1 MARPAQRAAKIPVPS
16 SPASSPRVRRT
27 QDERSAHTRGLLL
40 DATIDCLHELG
51 YANTTT
57 TVIADRAGVSRGAQ
71 LHHFPTKRELV
82 TSAVEHLCFKRLEDF
97 RSSFAALPPD
107 ADKIKG
113 ALELLWRGVDSPA
126 FYAWL
131 EIAVAA
137 RTDKEL
143 RATCKRIDLRF
154 GAAVRETFRDIFG
167 MPQTDG
173 PLDLTPTFALL
184 FMQGVAIDQMILQD
198 PVRTQTMLKM
208 LRGIGRRMLTPR

>member
-1 MARPAQRAAKIPVPS
+1 MARPAERAAKSKAPS
-16 SPASSPRVRRT
+16 SPPRKRRT
-27 QDERSAHTRGLLL
+27 QDERSAETRGRLL

-57 TVIADRAGVSRGAQ
+57 TVIAERAGVSRGAQ

-97 RSSFAALPPD
+97 RRSFSALPGD
-107 ADKIKG
+107 ADRIKG
-113 ALELLWRGVDSPA
+113 ALDLLWRGVDSPA

-137 RTDKEL
+137 RTDREL

-154 GAAVRETFRDIFG
+154 GAAVRDTFREIFG
-167 MPQTDG
+167 MPMADG

-184 FMQGVAIDQMILQD
+184 FMQGVAIDQMIRED
-198 PVRTQTMLKM
+198 PARTAIMLKM
-208 LRGIGRRMLTPR
+208 LRGIGRRILTPPA

>member
-1 MARPAQRAAKIPVPS
+1 MARPSQRPTKAKAASAP
-16 SPASSPRVRRT
+16 PRVRRT

-40 DATIDCLHELG
+40 DATIECLHELG

-57 TVIADRAGVSRGAQ
+57 TVIAERAGVSRGAQ

-82 TSAVEHLCFKRLEDF
+82 TNAVEHLCFKRLEDF
-97 RSSFAALPPD
+97 RDSFALLPPES
-107 ADKIKG
+107 DKIKG

-137 RTDKEL
+137 RTDREL

-154 GAAVRETFRDIFG
+154 GAAVRETFRDTFG

-184 FMQGVAIDQMILQD
+184 FMQGVAIDQMILED
-198 PVRTQTMLKM
+198 PARTAAMLKM
-208 LRGIGRRMLTPR
+208 LRALSRNMLTPR